1 MNINFSKI
9 ACCLF
14 VLTITFKS
22 HTCFSQVNIGKRID
36 SLFTAYIDSGFSG
49 AVLVAVKRVTTLK
62 KGYGYS
68 NNERKVQNT
77 PATLFN
83 VASIG
88 KQFTAYSILLLE
100 KRGLLT
106 TGDMINKYTGRFND
120 ARDSATIH
128 HLLLHSSGLFRQDA
142 TLDYSTRENFIGSVK
157 QNAMESLPGKEY
169 RYSNAGYTLL
179 AAIVEMVSKEPFEQF
194 IYKNVFIP
202 CKMDNTGY
210 PWETRLNKNLF
221 ATGYN
226 NKKEAVAPQADT
238 WGARGPGNLVTS
250 VEDLYKWINA
260 LQDKK
265 FMAPDIMQKLFTDH
279 IPGKET
285 YSWNK
290 ATTQHQTRFYHKG
303 GGRADFENQLMW
315 YPDDDVIIIFC
326 INNDYNLRNKL
337 FTRIKTFMN

>member
-1 MNINFSKI
+1 MKNNVTKT
-9 ACCLF
+9 ARWF
-14 VLTITFKS
+14 VILIVIFKS
-22 HTCFSQVNIGKRID
+22 SISFAQENIGKRID
-36 SLFTAYIDSGFSG
+36 SLFTVYTDSGFSG
-49 AVLVAVKRVTTLK
+49 AVLVAHKRVITLK

-68 NNERKVQNT
+68 NVERKTQNT
-77 PATLFN
+77 PATFFN

-100 KRGLLT
+100 KKGLLN
-106 TGDMINKYTGRFND
+106 TGDRINKYVGQFND
-120 ARDSATIH
+120 VRDSTTIH

-142 TLDYSTRENFIGSVK
+142 NLDYSTREKFISSIK
-157 QNAMESLPGKEY
+157 QNGMESLPGKEY

-179 AAIVEMVSKEPFEQF
+179 AAIIEIVSHELFEQF

-210 PWETRLNKNLF
+210 PWEKRLNKNLF

-226 NKKEAVAPQADT
+226 NKKEAVAPQPDI

-250 VEDLYKWINA
+250 VEDLYKWING
-260 LQDKK
+260 LQDNK
-265 FMAPDIMQKLFTDH
+265 FLSPDIRQKIFTDH

-303 GGRADFENQLMW
+303 GGRPDFESQIMW

-326 INNDYNLRNKL
+326 INNDFNLRSKL
-337 FTRIKTFMN
+337 FTKIRTFMN